1 MPIRIGPKKSFRKR
15 SGSFSYMGEPNLFQ
29 IFINRLNKLGV
40 RYMVTGAVAAIV
52 YGEPRLTHDID
63 LVIALKTEDIEK
75 VLESFSPK
83 EFYCPPQENINLE
96 IKRASRGHFNIIHSE
111 TGFKAD
117 CYLMG
122 QDELHHWGMLNRK
135 EFIVEGEPI
144 WVAPPEYVI
153 LRKLE
158 YYKEGK
164 SQKHLMDI
172 ANMLRV
178 SSHQIDFPQL
188 QDKIRSC
195 SLEREWIEAKGFSGE

>member
-1 MPIRIGPKKSFRKR
+1 
-15 SGSFSYMGEPNLFQ
+15 MGEPNLFQ
-29 IFINRLNKLGV
+29 IFISHLNKLGI

-63 LVIALKTEDIEK
+63 LVIELKTEDTGKMI
-75 VLESFSPK
+75 ESFSPK
-83 EFYCPPQENINLE
+83 EFYCPPEEYIQLE
-96 IKRASRGHFNIIHSE
+96 MKRTSRGHFNIIHFE

-135 EFIVEGEPI
+135 EFIVEGESI

-158 YYKEGK
+158 YYREGK
-164 SQKHLMDI
+164 SQKHLLDV
-172 ANMLRV
+172 ANMLRI
-178 SSHQIDFPQL
+178 SSPQIDFPLL
-188 QDKIRSC
+188 QEKIRNC
-195 SLEREWIEAKGFSGE
+195 GLEREWAEVKKLLEE

>member
-1 MPIRIGPKKSFRKR
+1 
-15 SGSFSYMGEPNLFQ
+15 MGEPNLFQ
-29 IFINRLNKLGV
+29 VFINRLNKLGI

-63 LVIALKTEDIEK
+63 LVIELKTENIEK

-96 IKRASRGHFNIIHSE
+96 IKRSSRGHFNIIHSE

-122 QDELHHWGMLNRK
+122 QDELHHWGMLNRN

-158 YYKEGK
+158 YYREGK

-188 QDKIRSC
+188 QDKLRRY
-195 SLEREWIEAKGFSGE
+195 SLEREWTEAKKLIEE

>member
-1 MPIRIGPKKSFRKR
+1 
-15 SGSFSYMGEPNLFQ
+15 MGEPNLFQ

-63 LVIALKTEDIEK
+63 LVIELKTEDIEK
-75 VLESFSPK
+75 VLAIFPLK
-83 EFYCPPQENINLE
+83 EFYCPPQENITLE
-96 IKRASRGHFNIIHSE
+96 IKRSTRGHFNIIHSE

-122 QDELHHWGMLNRK
+122 QDELHSWGMLNRK

-164 SQKHLMDI
+164 SQKHVMDI
-172 ANMLRV
+172 ANILRI
-178 SSHQIDFPQL
+178 SSPQIDFSEL
-188 QDKIRSC
+188 QKRIRIYG
-195 SLEREWIEAKGFSGE
+195 LEREWFEAKRLSEE

>member
-1 MPIRIGPKKSFRKR
+1 ME
-15 SGSFSYMGEPNLFQ
+15 EPNLFQ
-29 IFINRLNKLGV
+29 IFINRLNKLGI

-63 LVIALKTEDIEK
+63 LVIELNTEEVEK
-75 VLESFSPK
+75 MVESFSPK
-83 EFYCPPQENINLE
+83 EFYCPPVENIKLE
-96 IKRASRGHFNIIHSE
+96 MKRSSRGHFNIIHFE

-122 QDELHHWGMLNRK
+122 QDELHCWGMLNRK

-144 WVAPPEYVI
+144 WVASPEYVI

-158 YYKEGK
+158 YYQEGK

-172 ANMLRV
+172 ANMLRI
-178 SSHQIDFPQL
+178 SSPQIDFPQL
-188 QDKIRSC
+188 QEKIRNC
-195 SLEREWIEAKGFSGE
+195 NLERAWAEVKKLLEK

>member
-1 MPIRIGPKKSFRKR
+1 
-15 SGSFSYMGEPNLFQ
+15 MGEPNLFQ
-29 IFINRLNKLGV
+29 IFITPLNKWGI

-63 LVIALKTEDIEK
+63 LVMELKTEDIEK
-75 VLESFSPK
+75 MVKSLSPE
-83 EFYCPPQENINLE
+83 EFYCPPEESIKLE
-96 IKRASRGHFNIIHSE
+96 IKRSSRGHFNIIHFE

-122 QDELHHWGMLNRK
+122 QDELHHWGMSNRK

-158 YYKEGK
+158 YYQEGK

-172 ANMLRV
+172 ANILRI
-178 SSHQIDFPQL
+178 SSPQIDFGQL
-188 QDKIRSC
+188 QEKIGIYG
-195 SLEREWIEAKGFSGE
+195 LEKEWIEAKKLSEE

>member
-1 MPIRIGPKKSFRKR
+1 ME
-15 SGSFSYMGEPNLFQ
+15 EPNLFQ
-29 IFINRLNKLGV
+29 IFINHLNKLEI

-63 LVIALKTEDIEK
+63 LVIELNTEGIK
-75 VLESFSPK
+75 KIVESFSPK
-83 EFYCPPQENINLE
+83 EFYCPPEENIKLE
-96 IKRASRGHFNIIHSE
+96 MKRSSRGHFNIIHFE

-122 QDELHHWGMLNRK
+122 QDELHHWGMLHRK

-158 YYKEGK
+158 YYQEGK

-172 ANMLRV
+172 ANMLRI
-178 SSHQIDFPQL
+178 SSPQIDFPQL
-188 QDKIRSC
+188 QDKIRNY
-195 SLEREWIEAKGFSGE
+195 SLEREWAEAKKFLEE